1 MMSAAQKNKTF
12 KMALFLLSAVF
23 ALSAA
28 ATPAVNLSN
37 IVLPVQPTAAEQAA
51 ARELEIHLK
60 RLTGKNI
67 VVGRW
72 GEIIR
77 FGDLSG
83 KYGIRQSR
91 RNQMYRF

>member
-1 MMSAAQKNKTF
+1 
-12 KMALFLLSAVF
+12 MALFLLSAVF
-23 ALSAA
+23 ALSVA

-67 VVGRW
+67 VVGRE
-72 GEIIR
+72 GEK
-77 FGDLSG
+77 LSASAIYLG
-83 KYGIRQSR
+83 NTEFARAA